1 MMIWIIE
8 NRGRTMLKVME
19 KLANLSYNKQQGQQ
33 TLLTQHLTGRSH
45 ETMETKKKH
54 TNIFYTEE
62 KWWVKLF
69 NTSHITRLYASLAT
83 QHCRPTLIFYCSPN
97 YSQITV

>member
-33 TLLTQHLTGRSH
+33 TLFTQHLTGRSH
-45 ETMETKKKH
+45 ETMETKKKN
-54 TNIFYTEE
+54 TPIFFIQR
-62 KWWVKLF
+62 KNGGL
-69 NTSHITRLYASLAT
+69 
-83 QHCRPTLIFYCSPN
+83 N
-97 YSQITV
+97 YSIHHTLLDYMLL